1 MTRMETFPTTSDSDV
16 VDRLALA
23 LSRLEE
29 RDATL
34 LHAEASE
41 RSIACRLAC
50 HLQPLFPDWDVDCE
64 FNCWV
69 DPSQRKGHLVVA
81 TTSDATEAR
90 TIFPDLLIHR
100 RHHDERLAV
109 IELHKSTQLRSRHRE
124 LKKLH
129 HCQARLGCRHA
140 LLLEIGVG
148 EARGSHRLEA
158 LSAGTGIKAP
168 ARHADTLS

>member
-1 MTRMETFPTTSDSDV
+1 MTRMETFPTVSDMDV
-16 VDRLALA
+16 VDRLNQALD
-23 LSRLEE
+23 RLEAH
-29 RDATL
+29 DAAL
-34 LHAEASE
+34 LDEQASE

-64 FNCWV
+64 FNCWA
-69 DPSQRKGHLVVA
+69 DPRQRKGHLVVA

-100 RHHDERLAV
+100 RRHGERLAV

-140 LLLEIGVG
+140 LLLAIGVG
-148 EARGSHRLEA
+148 EARGKHRLE
-158 LSAGTGIKAP
+158 
-168 ARHADTLS
+168 TLPPSR

>member
-1 MTRMETFPTTSDSDV
+1 MTHMETFPTTSDSDV
-16 VDRLALA
+16 VDRLNQALD
-23 LSRLEE
+23 RLAA
-29 RDATL
+29 RDAAL
-34 LHAEASE
+34 LDDEASE

-64 FNCWV
+64 FNCWA
-69 DPSQRKGHLVVA
+69 DPAQRKGHLVVA
-81 TTSDATEAR
+81 STSDATEAC

-100 RHHDERLAV
+100 RRHGERLAL
-109 IELHKSTQLRSRHRE
+109 IELHKSTQRQSRHRE

-148 EARGSHRLEA
+148 EARGEHRLEA
-158 LSAGTGIKAP
+158 LSPSRGSTPG
-168 ARHADTLS
+168 R

>member
-1 MTRMETFPTTSDSDV
+1 MTRMETFPTASDMNV
-16 VDRLALA
+16 VDRLNLA
-23 LSRLEE
+23 LKRLGE
-29 RDATL
+29 RDAAL
-34 LHAEASE
+34 LDDEASE

-69 DPSQRKGHLVVA
+69 DPRQRKGNLVVA

-100 RHHDERLAV
+100 RGHDERLAV
-109 IELHKSTQLRSRHRE
+109 IELHKSTLQQSRHRE
-124 LKKLH
+124 LKKLRQ
-129 HCQARLGCRHA
+129 CQSRLGCRHA
-140 LLLEIGVG
+140 LLIEVGVG
-148 EARGSHRLEA
+148 EARGEHRLEA

-168 ARHADTLS
+168 ARRADNR